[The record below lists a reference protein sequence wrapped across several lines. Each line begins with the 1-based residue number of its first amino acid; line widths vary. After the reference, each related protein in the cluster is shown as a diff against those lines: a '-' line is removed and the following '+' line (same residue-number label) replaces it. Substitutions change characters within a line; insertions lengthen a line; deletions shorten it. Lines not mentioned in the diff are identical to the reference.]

1 MIHNLKPYPAYKD
14 SGVPWLGEVPE
25 HWKFDRAK
33 WLFQKMNRP
42 VRSDDDVVTCFR
54 DGVVTLR
61 KNRRVS
67 GFTESL
73 KEIGYQGVRRG
84 DLVIHAMD
92 AFAGA
97 IGVSDSEGK
106 CTPVYAVCQPRED
119 VNSHYYAYIVREMA
133 RSQWIAALA
142 KGIRERSTDFRF
154 DGFASQN
161 VPIPPREEQDKIAIF
176 IDHIDRRIRRYIRSK
191 QKLIKLLEEQ
201 KQVIIHQAVTRGLDP
216 NVKLK
221 PSGVEWLGDVPE
233 HWEIISLSAASE
245 LIQTGPF
252 GSQLHSH
259 EYIEGGV
266 PVINPSHMQ
275 SGCIVPDMS
284 ISISQSKADSLQRHK
299 LQLGDIIAARR
310 GELGRCA
317 LVTVIEEDWICGT
330 GSLQI
335 RCKKSIFDPEYL
347 LQLFSSQG
355 IRDSL
360 SISSIGAT
368 MDNLNSGMVSR
379 LRLPLPFLDEQRR
392 IIELINVENKKSS
405 LAVSAIKREISLL
418 REYRTRLIAD
428 VVTGKLDVRD
438 AAASLPE
445 ETNETETFD
454 DSLAEEGL
462 EDDEIE
468 DEQAGELE
476 EEVLA

>member
-25 HWKFDRAK
+25 HWE
-33 WLFQKMNRP
+33 
-42 VRSDDDVVTCFR
+42 V
-54 DGVVTLR
+54 
-61 KNRRVS
+61 RRVKQLCRFIYGDS
-67 GFTESL
+67 LPTEARQHGDIAVFGSNGRVGSHIISNTHSPCIVIGRKGSFGKVNFSADRIFAIDTTFYIDDRFTNANLRWLYYLLGCLRLDE
-73 KEIGYQGVRRG
+73 
-84 DLVIHAMD
+84 
-92 AFAGA
+92 
-97 IGVSDSEGK
+97 VSNDS
-106 CTPVYAVCQPRED
+106 AVPGL
-119 VNSHYYAYIVREMA
+119 H
-133 RSQWIAALA
+133 
-142 KGIRERSTDFRF
+142 
-154 DGFASQN
+154 
-161 VPIPPREEQDKIAIF
+161 REEVYQKIVAYPADNDEQFAIAQYL
-176 IDHIDRRIRRYIRSK
+176 DHINRLISRYIRAK
-191 QKLIKLLEEQ
+191 KKLIKLLEEQ
-201 KQVIIHQAVTRGLDP
+201 KQAIIHQAVTRGLDP

-233 HWEIISLSAASE
+233 HWEIISLGAASE

-418 REYRTRLIAD
+418 REYRTRLISD
-428 VVTGKLDVRD
+428 VVTGKLDVRE

-445 ETNETETFD
+445 ETNETEALDEELTD
-454 DSLAEEGL
+454 EEDTAEE
-462 EDDEIE
+462 EFDREP
-468 DEQAGELE
+468 E
-476 EEVLA
+476 EE

>member
-14 SGVPWLGEVPE
+14 SGVPWLGEIPNTWSVLRG
-25 HWKFDRAK
+25 KNIFNVID
-33 WLFQKMNRP
+33 
-42 VRSDDDVVTCFR
+42 VRSETGDEELLTVSSS
-54 DGVVTLR
+54 DGVVPR
-61 KNRRVS
+61 SQKNVTM
-67 GFTESL
+67 FKAESY
-73 KEIGYQGVRRG
+73 IGHKLCCPG
-84 DLVIHAMD
+84 DLV
-92 AFAGA
+92 
-97 IGVSDSEGK
+97 
-106 CTPVYAVCQPRED
+106 
-119 VNSHYYAYIVREMA
+119 VNSLWAWMQGLGFTKHYGLVSSAYSVYRPKSEFREYADYFHNLLRSAAYKWELQTRSKGVWLSRLQLSDLAFLDMPIIVPPKDEQSSIVRY
-133 RSQWIAALA
+133 L
-142 KGIRERSTDFRF
+142 DY
-154 DGFASQN
+154 
-161 VPIPPREEQDKIAIF
+161 
-176 IDHIDRRIRRYIRSK
+176 IDRRIRRYIRSK

-201 KQVIIHQAVTRGLDP
+201 KQAIIHQAVTRGLDP

-233 HWEIISLSAASE
+233 HWEIISLGAASE

-418 REYRTRLIAD
+418 REYRTRLISD
-428 VVTGKLDVRD
+428 VVTGKLDVRE

-445 ETNETETFD
+445 ETNETEALDEELTD
-454 DSLAEEGL
+454 EEDTAEE
-462 EDDEIE
+462 EFDREP
-468 DEQAGELE
+468 E
-476 EEVLA
+476 EE